1 MPKLLSLSRAARLA
15 GVSRGELQKR
25 IREEDLKTFEGELT
39 VELLLRLYPHI
50 DLEADPM
57 LEKVRRIRAEAKPKT
72 HFSDG
77 WMPDPEVLMTRLK
90 EFQHVLVQTKAAL
103 NNSDALLQQTLD
115 DLNAAAQVPEEQ
127 LREQL
132 LRCSA
137 NLERAMQRVERAEDA
152 RAALFARDVMLKI
165 VSASPAQAPATVNA
179 SHCCRCTGMPMAS
192 ARSGESRPA
201 RSK

>member
-115 DLNAAAQVPEEQ
+115 DLNAAAQAPEEQ

-137 NLERAMQRVERAEDA
+137 NLERAMQRVEGVRSVDIDFDA
-152 RAALFARDVMLKI
+152 RT
-165 VSASPAQAPATVNA
+165 ATVVFDPSVTNA
-179 SHCCRCTGMPMAS
+179 EAIAAAS
-192 ARSGESRPA
+192 TNAGYPA
-201 RSK
+201 RPGA